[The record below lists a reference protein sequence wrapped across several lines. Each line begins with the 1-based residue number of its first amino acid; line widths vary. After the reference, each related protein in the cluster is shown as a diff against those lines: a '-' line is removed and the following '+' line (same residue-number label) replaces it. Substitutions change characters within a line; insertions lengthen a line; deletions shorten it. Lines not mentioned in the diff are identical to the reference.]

1 MLTLRKWNA
10 TMRGYGENNGYVALA
25 KCHLEWTRK
34 VEWLQSQ
41 LPTVF
46 VVGLSYKMWMAII
59 C

>member
-1 MLTLRKWNA
+1 
-10 TMRGYGENNGYVALA
+10 MRGYGENNGYVALA